1 MVFQQWFSKPV
12 LLNLPLFLTNY
23 SSFPTLLAHF
33 PPRGNKPTSFLSQ
46 KKAISLIHSTIV
58 PLQSLHS
65 SLKQWRPSSL
75 NNFLPSLKQTIF
87 SLRWLRKARSTG
99 DLLAYAVHV
108 WSSALESC
116 GEGRVI
122 SLDISKALDRVWHKG
137 LLAKLPMF
145 GLHHT
150 LINWIGRF
158 LSYRSIAVRVDGF
171 LSNLHSINAG
181 VPQGSVISPVLFI
194 LFINDL
200 LTSASSS
207 IHSFADDTFLSSS
220 FSFNPNDHASTDI
233 QLHRNI
239 SASLLSNDLTVI
251 EKWGKD
257 NLVSFNQ
264 GKKKQAVISR
274 RRNQNFPA
282 VFMNSDKLDTSAS
295 FTQLGLSL
303 SFNLTWKTHI
313 HSLAKHASQKL
324 GFLARARGFFSP
336 SHLLSIYTS
345 QIRPSLEYCS
355 HVWGGALKSTL
366 CLLDKVQSKAIRLI
380 NNPNLTKSLQPLSH
394 RRLVGDLSIFYRYFN
409 GHCSQEIRDI
419 IPVPLRRVRTTRSST
434 HSHPFQV
441 SLPNPRTLSH
451 KSSFI
456 PRTCNLW
463 NVLPSSCF
471 PESYNLPAIFQI

>member
-1 MVFQQWFSKPV
+1 M
-12 LLNLPLFLTNY
+12 
-23 SSFPTLLAHF
+23 
-33 PPRGNKPTSFLSQ
+33 
-46 KKAISLIHSTIV
+46 
-58 PLQSLHS
+58 
-65 SLKQWRPSSL
+65 
-75 NNFLPSLKQTIF
+75 IF
-87 SLRWLRKARSTG
+87 
-99 DLLAYAVHV
+99 
-108 WSSALESC
+108 
-116 GEGRVI
+116 
-122 SLDISKALDRVWHKG
+122 LDISKAFDRVWHRG
-137 LLAKLPMF
+137 LLAKPPMF
-145 GLHHT
+145 GLHHI
-150 LINWIGRF
+150 LIKWIGSF
-158 LSYRSIAVRVDGF
+158 LSDRSIAIRVDSF
-171 LSNLHSINAG
+171 LSNLHSINTG

-200 LTSASSS
+200 LTSPSYS

-220 FSFNPNDHASTDI
+220 FSFNPNDHPSTDI

-264 GKKKQAVISR
+264 SKMKQAVISR
-274 RRNQNFPA
+274 KRKQNFPA
-282 VFMNSDKLDTSAS
+282 VFMNGDKLDTSAS

-303 SFNLTWKTHI
+303 SSNLTWKSHI
-313 HSLAKHASQKL
+313 HSLAKKL
-324 GFLARARGFFSP
+324 GFLARARGLFVS
-336 SHLLSIYTS
+336 SHLLSIYKS

-355 HVWGGALKSTL
+355 HAWGGAPKSTL

-394 RRLVGDLSIFYRYFN
+394 RRLVGDLSIFYRYCN

-471 PESYNLPAIFQI
+471 PESYNLPSFKSNVNKLDLIYPLSCSLSSFFLCWGFV

>member
-1 MVFQQWFSKPV
+1 METSPRLSYPKKGDKSDP
-12 LLNLPLFLTNY
+12 LNY
-23 SSFPTLLAHF
+23 
-33 PPRGNKPTSFLSQ
+33 PPI
-46 KKAISLIHSTIV
+46 AITSLISKTMETIIT
-58 PLQSLHS
+58 
-65 SLKQWRPSSL
+65 KQL
-75 NNFLPSLKQTIF
+75 LTFLEKNNLLSDHRYGF
-87 SLRWLRKARSTG
+87 RKARSTG

-108 WSSALESC
+108 WSSALESS
-116 GEGRVI
+116 GESRVI
-122 SLDISKALDRVWHKG
+122 SLDISMASDRVWQKG

-150 LINWIGRF
+150 LINWIGSF
-158 LSYRSIAVRVDGF
+158 LSDRSIVVRVDGF
-171 LSNLHSINAG
+171 LSNLHSIN
-181 VPQGSVISPVLFI
+181 VSMLVYPRVLSSPTVLFI

-200 LTSASSS
+200 LTSTSSS
-207 IHSFADDTFLSSS
+207 IHSFADDTFSSSS

-233 QLHRNI
+233 QLHRSI

-264 GKKKQAVISR
+264 SKVKQAAISR
-274 RRNQNFPA
+274 KRNHNFPA
-282 VFMNSDKLDTSAS
+282 VFMNGDELDTSAS

-303 SFNLTWKTHI
+303 SSNLTWKTHI

-324 GFLARARGFFSP
+324 GFLARARGFFSS
-336 SHLLSIYTS
+336 SHLLSIYKS

-355 HVWGGALKSTL
+355 HVWGGAPKSTL

-394 RRLVGDLSIFYRYFN
+394 RRLVGDLSIYYRYFN

-434 HSHPFQV
+434 HPHPFQV
-441 SLPNPRTLSH
+441 SLPNPQTLSH

-471 PESYNLPAIFQI
+471 HESYNLPSLLSKVNRLDLISLST

>member
-1 MVFQQWFSKPV
+1 M
-12 LLNLPLFLTNY
+12 
-23 SSFPTLLAHF
+23 
-33 PPRGNKPTSFLSQ
+33 
-46 KKAISLIHSTIV
+46 
-58 PLQSLHS
+58 
-65 SLKQWRPSSL
+65 
-75 NNFLPSLKQTIF
+75 
-87 SLRWLRKARSTG
+87 
-99 DLLAYAVHV
+99 
-108 WSSALESC
+108 
-116 GEGRVI
+116 I
-122 SLDISKALDRVWHKG
+122 SLDTSKAFDRVWHKG

-145 GLHHT
+145 GLNQT
-150 LINWIGRF
+150 LINWIGSL
-158 LSYRSIAVRVDGF
+158 LSDRSIAVRVDGF

-200 LTSASSS
+200 LTSTSSS
-207 IHSFADDTFLSSS
+207 IHSFGNDTLLSSS
-220 FSFNPNDHASTDI
+220 FSFNPNDYASTDI

-239 SASLLSNDLTVI
+239 SASLLSDDLTVI

-264 GKKKQAVISR
+264 SKTKQAVISCKH
-274 RRNQNFPA
+274 NQNFPA
-282 VFMNSDKLDTSAS
+282 VFMNGDELDTSAS

-303 SFNLTWKTHI
+303 ASNLTWETHI

-324 GFLARARGFFSP
+324 GFLARARGFFSS
-336 SHLLSIYTS
+336 SHLLSIYKS

-355 HVWGGALKSTL
+355 HLWGAAPKSTL
-366 CLLDKVQSKAIRLI
+366 CLLDKVQPKAICLI

-394 RRLVGDLSIFYRYFN
+394 HHLFGDLSIFYRYFH
-409 GHCSQEIRDI
+409 GHCSQKIREI

-441 SLPNPRTLSH
+441 SLPTSRTLSH

-463 NVLPSSCF
+463 NVLPSCF
-471 PESYNLPAIFQI
+471 PESYNLPSFKSKIYKLDLISLST